1 MKHFVV
7 PALLAFAAAAF
18 ATPPPVGPHG
28 EPARKLAIY
37 APRPKVP
44 AEARARHL
52 TGAGVCVVH
61 VRPDGTVE
69 RAEMLQSTGQP
80 VLDKASIDAFSRWRF
95 VPGSVKKVNIPIRY
109 TGNYTK
115 PRKT

>member
-52 TGAGVCVVH
+52 TGAGVCVVY
-61 VRPDGTVE
+61 VRPDG
-69 RAEMLQSTGQP
+69 QSN
-80 VLDKASIDAFSRWRF
+80 VLRCFNPLASPFS
-95 VPGSVKKVNIPIRY
+95 I
-109 TGNYTK
+109 K
-115 PRKT
+115 PRSMLSRAGGLSQAQ